1 MYLFLRAISFSY
13 LTSHISHLT
22 TIFNP
27 MLKLSL
33 AISFL
38 KHWSKAK
45 TRHGVHSPFVYRL
58 LDNVIYDFRAKTV
71 YQEIEQLRNDLEQ
84 DKRWKRSIEAGSALY
99 VAKKDLEPARIA
111 QLLHRLIADLKPGTI
126 IVLGDSFGI
135 TTAYLAKA
143 APGAWLVSI
152 MENSETL
159 SITEKNLQT
168 LNIRNVELLSGN
180 PDELLPKLLEGI
192 PELDFILIDGNH
204 SKVSILNYFKCC
216 LPKMSKQSMMVFEDI
231 YRSREMTSA
240 WQEIKSNSEVSVTID
255 LFWIGLVFI
264 RRAQRKE
271 DFKIRF

>member
-1 MYLFLRAISFSY
+1 
-13 LTSHISHLT
+13 
-22 TIFNP
+22 

-38 KHWSKAK
+38 KHWFKAK

-58 LDNVIYDFRAKTV
+58 LDEVIYDFRAKTV

-84 DKRWKRSIEAGSALY
+84 DKRWVSNAESAAVSHLART
-99 VAKKDLEPARIA
+99 VLKPAKLT
-111 QLLHRLIADLKPGTI
+111 QLLYRLVADLKPGTSI
-126 IVLGDSFGI
+126 ELGASFGI
-135 TTAYLAKA
+135 TSAYLAKA
-143 APGAWLVSI
+143 APGARLVSI
-152 MENSETL
+152 MENSEALT
-159 SITEKNLQT
+159 IAKENLQK
-168 LNIRNVELLSGN
+168 LNISNTELLSGN
-180 PDELLPKLLEGI
+180 SDELLPKLLEGI

-204 SKVSILNYFKCC
+204 SQVSILNYFNSC

-231 YRSREMTSA
+231 HRSREMKSA
-240 WQEIKSNSEVSVTID
+240 WEEIKSNPEVSVTID